1 MEAIMSAFSSL
12 LGGEF
17 DLISTLEG
25 INITELL
32 NSFTTVI
39 TTITQIFSAIM

>member
-12 LGGEF
+12 LGGEL
-17 DLISTLEG
+17 DLISMLEG
-25 INITELL
+25 INITEIL

-39 TTITQIFSAIM
+39 TTITQIFSALM